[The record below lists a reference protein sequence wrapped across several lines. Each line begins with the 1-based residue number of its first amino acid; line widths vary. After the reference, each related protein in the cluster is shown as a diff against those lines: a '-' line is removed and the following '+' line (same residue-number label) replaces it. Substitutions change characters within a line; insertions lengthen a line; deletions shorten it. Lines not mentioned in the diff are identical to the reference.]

1 MGGDRVNV
9 FARVRPLGSARAESD
24 SEAVRL
30 DGDTNITVDD
40 IEGAINESLRG
51 SSGASLGD
59 ALKASAQRKTFEFDG
74 VFGGESEQ
82 AEVFKEVGL
91 PVVDAVLAGYHGCVF
106 AYGQTG
112 SGKTY
117 SLLHGGSAAQSFQDS
132 GLLPRLAAT
141 LYVKAARDV
150 AHDYTVEAGCFQV
163 YNEQVSDLL
172 HPEHRSGK
180 GANLSVSKD
189 RSGHGQVDQLT
200 FASARKNVVYAE
212 TKMNKAS
219 SRSHACFQLRVSRRP
234 KQAGARGTVSLCS
247 VVDLAGSER
256 VKRSG
261 VAGKELKEAININGS
276 LLALGNVVAAL
287 AAKKKHVPYRDSK
300 LTRAAAASEAAAK
313 EARAERLKFERA
325 AADSQAKGSR
335 PRRRARRPRPRR
347 SGSREGE
354 AGARE
359 LEAACASAKNEEKR
373 RLDAE
378 ERLALLE
385 LSAAKDAERLK
396 LRLDEVSKA
405 RDESKSESAR
415 LEEALAEARKQARE
429 RQLAFAKEE
438 RALADQVKA
447 AEHAQKATGDDL
459 DAARK
464 EIDDIMR
471 ELREAKET
479 LATRAA
485 VSEDEVNAERARR
498 DDIAARLEAEVSRE
512 RDKAA
517 GLEEALAGASAKLEV
532 SERARDRSACES
544 ALERAAIA
552 ASQRVALEAR
562 EAAERKRLA
571 RAAAAQD
578 ARAVAPTAPR
588 PRGRGE
594 TAQLAEDL
602 RKEASDGAARVE
614 LAERLRAQQADRH
627 AAAEKRLAWAFSAA
641 RRCQEQKERQV
652 LGELDVLASRFNARE
667 SRGDDLEKISRL
679 KGSVLAERERA
690 ARLDR
695 ARTLTQLELDNERAS
710 DKIFGVESEAARKSK
725 AARRRDEVARAAVR
739 ARGRGPQAR
748 RHGEDPEDA
757 GDLLKRACS
766 NCKSF

>member
-1 MGGDRVNV
+1 MGR
-9 FARVRPLGSARAESD
+9 ARAESD

-117 SLLHGGSAAQSFQDS
+117 SLLHGGSAAHSFQDS

-150 AHDYTVEAGCFQV
+150 SHDYTVEAGCFQV

-189 RSGHGQVDQLT
+189 RSGHGQ
-200 FASARKNVVYAE
+200 FASRKNVVYAE

-300 LTRAAAASEAAAK
+300 LTRVLEGSVGGNCKTTLLCCCSPSADSTSETLAALAFAARAMRCECKAVVNEADVGDMPDCGACRSRGPEARRAVEALAASEAAAK
-313 EARAERLKFERA
+313 EARAEKQVRAGRGGLQGQGSRAEEARKEA
-325 AADSQAKGSR
+325 AA
-335 PRRRARRPRPRR
+335 
-347 SGSREGE
+347 E
-354 AGARE
+354 A
-359 LEAACASAKNEEKR
+359 
-373 RLDAE
+373 
-378 ERLALLE
+378 ERLA
-385 LSAAKDAERLK
+385 
-396 LRLDEVSKA
+396 
-405 RDESKSESAR
+405 
-415 LEEALAEARKQARE
+415 
-429 RQLAFAKEE
+429 AKEK
-438 RALADQVKA
+438 QVKA

-485 VSEDEVNAERARR
+485 VSEDEVNAEQARR
-498 DDIAARLEAEVSRE
+498 DDIAARLEAE
-512 RDKAA
+512 
-517 GLEEALAGASAKLEV
+517 
-532 SERARDRSACES
+532 
-544 ALERAAIA
+544 
-552 ASQRVALEAR
+552 
-562 EAAERKRLA
+562 
-571 RAAAAQD
+571 
-578 ARAVAPTAPR
+578 
-588 PRGRGE
+588 
-594 TAQLAEDL
+594 
-602 RKEASDGAARVE
+602 
-614 LAERLRAQQADRH
+614 
-627 AAAEKRLAWAFSAA
+627 
-641 RRCQEQKERQV
+641 EQKERQV

-667 SRGDDLEKISRL
+667 SRGDDLEDLEAEGLGARGGILFSSISGGKRGAAAKKVVDVHGL
-679 KGSVLAERERA
+679 GPTLDRYALALAATEPLRA
-690 ARLDR
+690 ARDRSVRRAIGRVRFFLLTGPRRCNACDPQSNAWRSSCQQYAAGSSRVLD
-695 ARTLTQLELDNERAS
+695 A
-710 DKIFGVESEAARKSK
+710 FGFAPS
-725 AARRRDEVARAAVR
+725 
-739 ARGRGPQAR
+739 GGTP
-748 RHGEDPEDA
+748 
-757 GDLLKRACS
+757 
-766 NCKSF
+766 

>member
-150 AHDYTVEAGCFQV
+150 SHDYTVEAGCFQV

-300 LTRAAAASEAAAK
+300 LTRVLEGSVGGNCK
-313 EARAERLKFERA
+313 TTLLCCCSPS
-325 AADSQAKGSR
+325 ADSTS
-335 PRRRARRPRPRR
+335 
-347 SGSREGE
+347 ET
-354 AGARE
+354 
-359 LEAACASAKNEEKR
+359 LAA
-373 RLDAE
+373 
-378 ERLALLE
+378 
-385 LSAAKDAERLK
+385 
-396 LRLDEVSKA
+396 
-405 RDESKSESAR
+405 
-415 LEEALAEARKQARE
+415 
-429 RQLAFAKEE
+429 LAFAA
-438 RALADQVKA
+438 RAMRCECKAVVNEADVGDMPDCGALVKA

-498 DDIAARLEAEVSRE
+498 DDIAARLEAE
-512 RDKAA
+512 
-517 GLEEALAGASAKLEV
+517 
-532 SERARDRSACES
+532 
-544 ALERAAIA
+544 
-552 ASQRVALEAR
+552 
-562 EAAERKRLA
+562 
-571 RAAAAQD
+571 
-578 ARAVAPTAPR
+578 
-588 PRGRGE
+588 
-594 TAQLAEDL
+594 
-602 RKEASDGAARVE
+602 
-614 LAERLRAQQADRH
+614 
-627 AAAEKRLAWAFSAA
+627 
-641 RRCQEQKERQV
+641 EQKERQV

-679 KGSVLAERERA
+679 KGSVLASA
-690 ARLDR
+690 ARARR

-725 AARRRDEVARAAVR
+725 AARRRTRSPARAAP
-739 ARGRGPQAR
+739 AGAPQAVATAKTQKTPAIS
-748 RHGEDPEDA
+748 EA
-757 GDLLKRACS
+757 GLFQL
-766 NCKSF
+766 

>member
-189 RSGHGQVDQLT
+189 RSGHGQ
-200 FASARKNVVYAE
+200 R
-212 TKMNKAS
+212 
-219 SRSHACFQLRVSRRP
+219 
-234 KQAGARGTVSLCS
+234 
-247 VVDLAGSER
+247 
-256 VKRSG
+256 

-300 LTRAAAASEAAAK
+300 LTRVLEGSVGGNCK
-313 EARAERLKFERA
+313 TTLLCCCSPS
-325 AADSQAKGSR
+325 ADSTS
-335 PRRRARRPRPRR
+335 
-347 SGSREGE
+347 ET
-354 AGARE
+354 
-359 LEAACASAKNEEKR
+359 LAA
-373 RLDAE
+373 
-378 ERLALLE
+378 
-385 LSAAKDAERLK
+385 
-396 LRLDEVSKA
+396 
-405 RDESKSESAR
+405 
-415 LEEALAEARKQARE
+415 
-429 RQLAFAKEE
+429 LAFAA
-438 RALADQVKA
+438 RAMRCECKAVVNEADVGDMPDCGALSVKA

-464 EIDDIMR
+464 EIGDIMR

-498 DDIAARLEAEVSRE
+498 DDIAARLEAE
-512 RDKAA
+512 DAA
-517 GLEEALAGASAKLEV
+517 RG
-532 SERARDRSACES
+532 R
-544 ALERAAIA
+544 RAADGA
-552 ASQRVALEAR
+552 KVALELADGAKT
-562 EAAERKRLA
+562 AAERADA
-571 RAAAAQD
+571 RAAQ
-578 ARAVAPTAPR
+578 VAKLRTA
-588 PRGRGE
+588 
-594 TAQLAEDL
+594 
-602 RKEASDGAARVE
+602 EA
-614 LAERLRAQQADRH
+614 
-627 AAAEKRLAWAFSAA
+627 
-641 RRCQEQKERQV
+641 
-652 LGELDVLASRFNARE
+652 E
-667 SRGDDLEKISRL
+667 SRRSLD
-679 KGSVLAERERA
+679 A
-690 ARLDR
+690 A
-695 ARTLTQLELDNERAS
+695 LELDNERAS
-710 DKIFGVESEAARKSK
+710 DKIFGVESEAARKS
-725 AARRRDEVARAAVR
+725 ARRAPA
-739 ARGRGPQAR
+739 P
-748 RHGEDPEDA
+748 
-757 GDLLKRACS
+757 
-766 NCKSF
+766 

>member
-30 DGDTNITVDD
+30 DGDTNIT
-40 IEGAINESLRG
+40 
-51 SSGASLGD
+51 
-59 ALKASAQRKTFEFDG
+59 ASAQRKTFEFDG

-117 SLLHGGSAAQSFQDS
+117 SLLHGGSAAHSFQDS

-150 AHDYTVEAGCFQV
+150 SHDYTVEAGCFQV

-200 FASARKNVVYAE
+200 WVACGSANDLLAQFASARKNVVYAE

-219 SRSHACFQLRVSRRP
+219 SRSHACFQLRV
-234 KQAGARGTVSLCS
+234 
-247 VVDLAGSER
+247 
-256 VKRSG
+256 G

-300 LTRAAAASEAAAK
+300 LTRVLEGSVGGNCKTTLLCCCSPSADSTSETLAALAFAARAMRCECKAVVNEADVGDMPDCGARVGRADPKHARRGSARGVEAAAK
-313 EARAERLKFERA
+313 EARAEKLKFERA
-325 AADSQAKGSR
+325 AADSKAKGSR
-335 PRRRARRPRPRR
+335 AEEARK
-347 SGSREGE
+347 
-354 AGARE
+354 
-359 LEAACASAKNEEKR
+359 EAA
-373 RLDAE
+373 AE
-378 ERLALLE
+378 AERLA
-385 LSAAKDAERLK
+385 
-396 LRLDEVSKA
+396 
-405 RDESKSESAR
+405 
-415 LEEALAEARKQARE
+415 
-429 RQLAFAKEE
+429 AKEK
-438 RALADQVKA
+438 Q
-447 AEHAQKATGDDL
+447 
-459 DAARK
+459 
-464 EIDDIMR
+464 IDDIMR

-485 VSEDEVNAERARR
+485 VSEDEVNAEQARR

-532 SERARDRSACES
+532 SERARERSACES

-571 RAAAAQD
+571 RAAAQD
-578 ARAVAPTAPR
+578 AARAVAADGAKVALELADGAKTAASGPTPAR
-588 PRGRGE
+588 PSSRAGRRGRAAPGE

-710 DKIFGVESEAARKSK
+710 DKIFGIVWG
-725 AARRRDEVARAAVR
+725 VR
-739 ARGRGPQAR
+739 P
-748 RHGEDPEDA
+748 
-757 GDLLKRACS
+757 
-766 NCKSF
+766 